1 MVLANS
7 SRTFNQNQRMEAILG
22 HDASDTRKNSSLLET
37 SISGVLLSTQGVRT
51 CFEISSIF
59 KNFVR

>member
-1 MVLANS
+1 
-7 SRTFNQNQRMEAILG
+7 MEAILG
-22 HDASDTRKNSSLLET
+22 HDASDTRKISSFLET